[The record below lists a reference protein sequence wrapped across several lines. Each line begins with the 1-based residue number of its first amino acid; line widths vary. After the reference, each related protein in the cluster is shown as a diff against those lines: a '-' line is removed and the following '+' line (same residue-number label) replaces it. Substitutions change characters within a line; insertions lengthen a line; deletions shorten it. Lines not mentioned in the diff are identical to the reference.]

1 MPHEPDLGTVWTR
14 DHDGRAIEW
23 TREMHVPFLWRQA
36 VDDEAANPLW
46 DQLVLRHG
54 PVFDRHPDLDGWPG
68 MPWTADGYM
77 IRDVSGYTIA

>member
-1 MPHEPDLGTVWTR
+1 M
-14 DHDGRAIEW
+14 
-23 TREMHVPFLWRQA
+23 
-36 VDDEAANPLW
+36 DDEAANLLW

-77 IRDVSGYTIA
+77 IRDVSGYTIAEVYHDDIPSEVRRTMASVLVRLANGYGQERGGE